1 MASHSSEGLC
11 FAASLLC
18 ARLHPPS
25 FGGQRRAAF
34 RRGCGHMSP
43 QLSSITLQPRGA
55 AGRIGKWGR
64 LTQLSCSPPPGAVLG
79 GAWRAPPAS
88 PQRCPQRG
96 VGPLQGFAGPG
107 SA

>member
-25 FGGQRRAAF
+25 FGGQRRAPF
-34 RRGCGHMSP
+34 RRGCGRMSP
-43 QLSSITLQPRGA
+43 QLSSITLQPQGA
-55 AGRIGKWGR
+55 AGKIGKWGQ
-64 LTQLSCSPPPGAVLG
+64 LTQLSCSLPVALCWGAPGGRLLP
-79 GAWRAPPAS
+79 APSPAH
-88 PQRCPQRG
+88 RG
-96 VGPLQGFAGPG
+96 EWGLCRVSLAPG